1 MQLTI
6 EYPEVVLNIKDVK
19 AAIDAGDT
27 VGGLLEKALDTL
39 DNNLAIS
46 TAEESGIVMREK
58 LLNIQ
63 PSDTATLED
72 RRLEV
77 LLKWYSVP
85 PYTENALR
93 RRLDTALGADNY
105 VLTVD
110 LDFKLVDCKIELT
123 RKSMMNSIKTMLDDM
138 VPLDYLLNVELRY
151 NQHQLL
157 RSYTH
162 ERLNIYTHAG
172 VRGEVMSFA
181 KYRKLQSTEAGSG

>member
-27 VGGLLEKALDTL
+27 AGGMLEKALDTL

-46 TAEESGIVMREK
+46 TAEESGIAMREK

-105 VLTVD
+105 VLTID
-110 LDFKLVDCKIELT
+110 LDFKTVDCKIELT

-151 NQHQLL
+151 NQYDSL
-157 RSYTH
+157 RQYTH
-162 ERLNIYTHAG
+162 GQLRAYRHADL
-172 VRGEVMSFA
+172 RGEVLTYA
-181 KYRKLQSTEAGSG
+181 EYRKL